1 MVVQSACTMTEWHC
15 NSFNDLIDKM
25 ELWDW
30 KVANRDVWSQL
41 VELLQSPK
49 VSVTWSEKMDP
60 KLAPVL
66 VPEKMS
72 WATATRSIQKYKNP
86 IEKIGEWCD
95 RCLLITKRPKA
106 PYLIWVL
113 CYIPYMGLNGVRFCD
128 CSCSCVYC
136 DFEFLKFVFS
146 TLRSRSCFKFN

>member
-1 MVVQSACTMTEWHC
+1 MWHEDFVKKNMVVQSACTMTEWHC

-86 IEKIGEWCD
+86 IEKIGE
-95 RCLLITKRPKA
+95 
-106 PYLIWVL
+106 
-113 CYIPYMGLNGVRFCD
+113 
-128 CSCSCVYC
+128 
-136 DFEFLKFVFS
+136 
-146 TLRSRSCFKFN
+146 